1 MQIHKHIVLAI
12 FYLQI
17 SCYFF
22 HFYLLFRNPL
32 QRLQYTTTCPE
43 KQYSDSEL
51 RFQTHLREQKINRKV
66 VSFPAVIINQ
76 KLSLNITNKF
86 FHFLAYLL
94 LLIIMNIVSAI
105 KFNNSCI

>member
-1 MQIHKHIVLAI
+1 MTDTHIEVLPM
-12 FYLQI
+12 
-17 SCYFF
+17 S
-22 HFYLLFRNPL
+22 
-32 QRLQYTTTCPE
+32 
-43 KQYSDSEL
+43 
-51 RFQTHLREQKINRKV
+51 
-66 VSFPAVIINQ
+66 VSKRSWALHAAEINQ